1 MACNKCGH
9 TKSSPCACKD
19 HGLTTPCSYADCTGS
34 FDTKR
39 GHPEHCDEIICTDCV
54 ARCRNTFQKTNDAN
68 QTLYAFAGDKL
79 DVILQRMFIFATTPA
94 CYNISIPH
102 IWHDDSATTS
112 TTVTINWDSV
122 PAGQTAIN
130 VEYATENG
138 TFVQDN
144 AVSLSTATNI
154 TYTVGNVTPLL
165 PNTVYRFRL
174 KTETCYSVELLVRT
188 LNE

>member
-19 HGLTTPCSYADCTGS
+19 HGLTTPCSYTDCSPISDG
-34 FDTKR
+34 KR
-39 GHPEHCDEIICTDCV
+39 SHPEHCDEIICTDCI
-54 ARCRNTFQKTNDAN
+54 ARCRNTFQISNDAN
-68 QTLYAFAGDKL
+68 QTLYAYAGDKL
-79 DVILQRMFIFATTPA
+79 DTILQRMFIFATTPS
-94 CYNISIPH
+94 CFNTSIAH

-138 TFVQDN
+138 AFVQDN
-144 AVSLSTATNI
+144 AVALPYPGNI